1 MSGFTRDAHHY
12 GNRLVYEALTSKW
25 DRYHARCGCGGDWV
39 TAHAEPAG
47 FTVVRQGAGFVALTG
62 PGLTEGVDEAEL
74 TTNALWQV
82 VTGTDAAQDWFEPVR
97 IIERPMLTP
106 EQQAERK
113 ADNKVRYA
121 EQRERA
127 AKAKVEP
134 LTAAQLGYLRTLV
147 TKVSRERFDE
157 LFAKAIKGSSIAPR
171 HNEEKT
177 QEVIERLTKDAAR
190 RLISALKGS
199 R

>member
-1 MSGFTRDAHHY
+1 M
-12 GNRLVYEALTSKW
+12 
-25 DRYHARCGCGGDWV
+25 